1 MYGQAHV
8 EGVLVLGVMKGS
20 ISRMFRA
27 SSQGLVYHAAA
38 NLCPTLRAQR
48 SAGCSGRC
56 LGGSVDKKNKGKT
69 TKIFFFERT
78 NNKAKNT
85 CFTSFFKCLAWT
97 FACSDV
103 IRSTGHLQV
112 QNLIYPIYNQ
122 PHRVVLCTTLMPV

>member
-56 LGGSVDKKNKGKT
+56 LGVSVDKKNKGKT
-69 TKIFFFERT
+69 TKIFFLREQTTKRKILVLPPFLNVSHGRLRVL
-78 NNKAKNT
+78 
-85 CFTSFFKCLAWT
+85 TS
-97 FACSDV
+97 
-103 IRSTGHLQV
+103 
-112 QNLIYPIYNQ
+112 
-122 PHRVVLCTTLMPV
+122 